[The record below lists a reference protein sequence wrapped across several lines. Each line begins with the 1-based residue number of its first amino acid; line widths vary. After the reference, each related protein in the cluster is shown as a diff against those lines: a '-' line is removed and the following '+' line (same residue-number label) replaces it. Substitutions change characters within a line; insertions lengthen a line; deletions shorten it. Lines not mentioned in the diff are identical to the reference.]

1 MMKKR
6 LVLVWL
12 AATLA
17 ALVALAPVSLLV
29 NAPGVSGLLSAQA
42 ASGTVWSGRL
52 RRAAVAGAPIGDLA
66 LGVSPSGL
74 LTGRVALR
82 VRRLD
87 APGAAT
93 LLLSGVDRGVRGLSL
108 RTPADLDRA
117 GMAMPGVIILES
129 VDAVFKE
136 GRCARAGGRIIFQ
149 SAPGEGPSLG
159 ALSGSPKCQGE
170 SWVVTLDG
178 AGTEPGTSLTA
189 RIDARSIQL
198 TLDVRTTDPVLL
210 EALQAQ
216 GLKRSATGA
225 RQATSIRL
233 PPSV

>member
-117 GMAMPGVIILES
+117 GMAMPRR
-129 VDAVFKE
+129 DH
-136 GRCARAGGRIIFQ
+136 
-149 SAPGEGPSLG
+149 P
-159 ALSGSPKCQGE
+159 
-170 SWVVTLDG
+170 
-178 AGTEPGTSLTA
+178 
-189 RIDARSIQL
+189 
-198 TLDVRTTDPVLL
+198 
-210 EALQAQ
+210 
-216 GLKRSATGA
+216 
-225 RQATSIRL
+225 
-233 PPSV
+233 